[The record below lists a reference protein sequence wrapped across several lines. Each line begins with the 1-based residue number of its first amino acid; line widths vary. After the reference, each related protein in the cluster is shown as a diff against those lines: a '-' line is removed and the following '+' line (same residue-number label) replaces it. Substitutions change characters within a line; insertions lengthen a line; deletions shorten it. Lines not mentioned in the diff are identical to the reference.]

1 MTRLISGLNMRLKA
15 FSMLSH
21 MHAHLCT
28 DCFAVTH
35 SPALNDNLL
44 QHGGQTCYLNA
55 VARYTLSH
63 RKSFQSFVNAYVHLW
78 YLIIIGSLYPNEEG
92 RRIQ

>member
-28 DCFAVTH
+28 DRFAATH

-55 VARYTLSH
+55 DVARYNLSR
-63 RKSFQSFVNAYVHLW
+63 RKSFQSFVNAYEHLGS
-78 YLIIIGSLYPNEEG
+78 LIIASLDPNEQG